1 MLLLEGPEAGIDG
14 TGSGI
19 HRASSSKRRNNKV
32 IYKHYTNVP
41 QDTQSQNDN
50 PVSKTVVLQF
60 P

>member
-1 MLLLEGPEAGIDG
+1 M
-14 TGSGI
+14 TKK
-19 HRASSSKRRNNKV
+19 KRRNNKV
-32 IYKHYTNVP
+32 IYIHYTNVP